1 MLHLMAKRS
10 FPVFVLII
18 TFLLSAWGNV
28 IAAAF
33 CPRYLSN
40 RECHIK
46 GDARQPQEV
55 DHESS
60 GHHEMADMD
69 RGNMQMD
76 ETEMKSGAD
85 LETADNSSSEN
96 RPTQVGTEFA
106 PEQLVVNLPTEPCG
120 HCWTHSQPA
129 SGIATV
135 VAVDTSKRL
144 VETNAPPV
152 NVAIALPA
160 ALPVP
165 VAKMDHGPPG
175 NSFPRHVLINVFR
188 I

>member
-1 MLHLMAKRS
+1 MSKRRC
-10 FPVFVLII
+10 PVFLLTV

-28 IAAAF
+28 IAASF

-40 RECHIK
+40 RACHIK
-46 GDARQPQEV
+46 RDPRQPQQV
-55 DHESS
+55 DHDSS
-60 GHHEMADMD
+60 HHHEMTNMEMGD
-69 RGNMQMD
+69 MQMD
-76 ETEMKSGAD
+76 ETEMESGAD
-85 LETADNSSSEN
+85 LETADNSNHEN
-96 RPTQVGTEFA
+96 RPIQVGAEFS

-135 VAVDTSKRL
+135 VADPSKGL
-144 VETNAPPV
+144 VQTTAPPV
-152 NVAIALPA
+152 SVAIALPGA
-160 ALPVP
+160 HPVP
-165 VAKMDHGPPG
+165 FARMDHGPPG